1 MNATPPGPSLR
12 LDRSLATH
20 QRTTRPAS
28 IGSAR
33 RRRHLLAPLP
43 AVRSFFFLLHHHIY
57 WVFVAFLVGLPGS
70 VCLSVGLI
78 SFSFFFSS
86 NINRNRHSLCVI
98 SPPPSSLFGSLC
110 TRIILL
116 LIVNSECASQPI
128 HREKEKKKEIQR
140 QNQDN
145 RLSSET
151 RRKKEEEEEEEEE
164 EESDCE
170 SSYYL
175 LNARLVFI
183 FSTGAGIGP

>member
-70 VCLSVGLI
+70 VCLSVGRVDFFL
-78 SFSFFFSS
+78 FFFSS

-110 TRIILL
+110 ARIILL

-128 HREKEKKKEIQR
+128 HREKEKKKRNSKTESR
-140 QNQDN
+140 QQT
-145 RLSSET
+145 L
-151 RRKKEEEEEEEEE
+151 
-164 EESDCE
+164 
-170 SSYYL
+170 
-175 LNARLVFI
+175 I
-183 FSTGAGIGP
+183 